1 MDGLHTTSS
10 TDYLMS
16 LQGLPE
22 GSIEKD
28 SATHEVHLRN
38 AHRLKELCCANG
50 GIYIKFGQ
58 HIGQLVS
65 APCVYFKQSITDI

>member
-1 MDGLHTTSS
+1 
-10 TDYLMS
+10 MS

-28 SATHEVHLRN
+28 IATHEVHIRN
-38 AHRLKELCCANG
+38 AHRLKELCFSNG

-65 APCVYFKQSITDI
+65 ASPYVGLSKGITDIYSPFGAYDLLG